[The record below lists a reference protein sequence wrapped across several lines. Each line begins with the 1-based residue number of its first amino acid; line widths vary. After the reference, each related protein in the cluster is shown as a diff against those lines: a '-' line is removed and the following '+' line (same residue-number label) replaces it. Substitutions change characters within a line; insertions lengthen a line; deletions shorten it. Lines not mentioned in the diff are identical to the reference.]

1 MRTSTFSKRLS
12 HTTIGP
18 SELKLGAH
26 LWYLSE
32 ELIPL
37 LLFDPESLEEKYW
50 IVTAMRTKE
59 GSDEP
64 FKCTLAPQ
72 GNITLG
78 DLAML
83 ASNKFFKKMQIWQS
97 FLDEDPESWS
107 TTDDCITV
115 QIIAVI
121 RVMND
126 NAEWAVALIEEYN
139 GKITHDEQQLQFL
152 VQVVAEHRSRFP
164 DSKEMTL
171 TRTNKA

>member
-1 MRTSTFSKRLS
+1 
-12 HTTIGP
+12 
-18 SELKLGAH
+18 
-26 LWYLSE
+26 
-32 ELIPL
+32 
-37 LLFDPESLEEKYW
+37 
-50 IVTAMRTKE
+50 MRTKE

-164 DSKEMTL
+164 DSKKTTL
-171 TRTNKA
+171 T